1 MVEGLIILVMLGV
14 SVFSLT
20 KSLKKKASG
29 GCGCGNCQC
38 GG

>member
-1 MVEGLIILVMLGV
+1 MIEGLIILVMLGV

-20 KSLKKKASG
+20 SSLKNKSKG
-29 GCGCGNCQC
+29 GCSKCQC